1 MRPGSTHR
9 KKIEKK
15 NEAQSPTI
23 SKLKDEIKKNNSI
36 KKRFKEKQI
45 AIKRIKIKNNI
56 KELIKHDEKTNA
68 RREKKERMRKK
79 IMGRRPHIHYIPPR
93 LKALLGP
100 FK

>member
-1 MRPGSTHR
+1 
-9 KKIEKK
+9 
-15 NEAQSPTI
+15 
-23 SKLKDEIKKNNSI
+23 
-36 KKRFKEKQI
+36 
-45 AIKRIKIKNNI
+45 
-56 KELIKHDEKTNA
+56 LIKHDEKTNA